1 MSATFITQS
10 VQALKSNIYQ
20 FVRHRALLQNVGQ
33 PMLQEEQLF
42 FIQLPFLNGE
52 NMTKEREISA
62 STVGI
67 VHASLQE
74 HEKIKETDATSKQ
87 QQLTVLSGDYYSG
100 RYYQLLAQTGNITLI
115 QKLSKGI
122 VNRCEHQIKIYEQ
135 EQRTLQQGIESLMA
149 IECELIEQYY
159 DVFEFSYLSKVMKE
173 TLTYLR
179 LNKELALLKNGKE
192 SFLTKVLCLR
202 DQSAIV
208 SIQNDLQLEQ
218 AKRQQQLLELV
229 EQMNLKQ
236 ELKQHIEEYITL

>member
-52 NMTKEREISA
+52 NITKEREISA

-159 DVFEFSYLSKVMKE
+159 K
-173 TLTYLR
+173 
-179 LNKELALLKNGKE
+179 
-192 SFLTKVLCLR
+192 
-202 DQSAIV
+202 
-208 SIQNDLQLEQ
+208 
-218 AKRQQQLLELV
+218 
-229 EQMNLKQ
+229 
-236 ELKQHIEEYITL
+236 